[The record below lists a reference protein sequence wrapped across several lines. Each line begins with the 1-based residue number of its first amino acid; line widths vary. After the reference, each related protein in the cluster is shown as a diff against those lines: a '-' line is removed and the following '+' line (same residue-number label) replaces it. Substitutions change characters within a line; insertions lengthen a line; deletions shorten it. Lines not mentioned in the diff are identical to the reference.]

1 MEQTE
6 EISKQE
12 GVKQNE
18 LATEKIGKLIKKFSI
33 PCIISLLVSALY
45 NIVDQIFIG
54 QGVGYLGNTAT
65 NIVFPLTVIALAFSL
80 LIGDGAAAHL
90 SLSLG
95 KNDRESAKKG
105 IGNGITLVVLIS
117 IIFLIIGLVMAEPLL
132 KLFGVTQ
139 ASYGYAKSY
148 MFYIVLG
155 LPFFMLT
162 NTLNSMIRADG
173 APTYAMRTML
183 IGAIINVIL
192 DPIAI
197 FVLKWGVEGAAIAT
211 VVGQVVSGML
221 SILYIKKFKTIEVT
235 KDSLKLKVKTVK
247 NILGLGISSFITQ
260 ISITIVLIV
269 MNQLLAKYGAISKYG
284 SDIPLSA
291 LGIVMKVNQ
300 IVNSV
305 IIGIAVGAQPILG
318 FNYGA
323 KQYKRVIQ
331 TFMKAIQIGAI
342 ITIIGTIIF
351 QLCPQI
357 VINLFGQENGLY
369 NEFAQK
375 SFKIFL
381 MFILLNSFQMISGI
395 FMQAIGKPMK
405 SAIISLSRQI
415 LFLIP
420 AMLILSHIGGIE
432 GILFAGP
439 TADGLAFVLAMIL
452 VTLEIK
458 QIKKLEKQEVEE

>member
-6 EISKQE
+6 ELNKQE
-12 GVKQNE
+12 EVKPNE
-18 LATEKIGKLIKKFSI
+18 LATQKIGTLIRKFSI

-95 KNDRESAKKG
+95 KKDKESAKKG

-117 IIFLIIGLVMAEPLL
+117 ILFLVVGLIATEPLL

-139 ASYGYAKSY
+139 ASYSYAKGY

-173 APTYAMRTML
+173 SPTYAMRTML

-211 VVGQVVSGML
+211 VVGQVVSGIL
-221 SILYIKKFKTIEVT
+221 SIMYIPKFKMVEVT
-235 KDSLKLKVKTVK
+235 
-247 NILGLGISSFITQ
+247 
-260 ISITIVLIV
+260 
-269 MNQLLAKYGAISKYG
+269 
-284 SDIPLSA
+284 
-291 LGIVMKVNQ
+291 
-300 IVNSV
+300 
-305 IIGIAVGAQPILG
+305 
-318 FNYGA
+318 
-323 KQYKRVIQ
+323 
-331 TFMKAIQIGAI
+331 
-342 ITIIGTIIF
+342 
-351 QLCPQI
+351 
-357 VINLFGQENGLY
+357 
-369 NEFAQK
+369 
-375 SFKIFL
+375 
-381 MFILLNSFQMISGI
+381 
-395 FMQAIGKPMK
+395 
-405 SAIISLSRQI
+405 
-415 LFLIP
+415 
-420 AMLILSHIGGIE
+420 
-432 GILFAGP
+432 
-439 TADGLAFVLAMIL
+439 
-452 VTLEIK
+452 
-458 QIKKLEKQEVEE
+458 

>member
-221 SILYIKKFKTIEVT
+221 SILYIKKYKTIEVT
-235 KDSLKLKVKTVK
+235 KDSFKIKVKTVK

-323 KQYKRVIQ
+323 KQYKRVVQ

>member
-139 ASYGYAKSY
+139 ASYGYAKGY

-211 VVGQVVSGML
+211 VIGQVVSGIL

-235 KDSLKLKVKTVK
+235 KDSLKLKAKTVK

-269 MNQLLAKYGAISKYG
+269 MNQLLAKYGAMSKYG

-342 ITIIGTIIF
+342 ITIIGTILF

-420 AMLILSHIGGIE
+420 AMLVLSHIGGIE

-458 QIKKLEKQEVEE
+458 QIKKLEKQEVEG

>member
-1 MEQTE
+1 
-6 EISKQE
+6 
-12 GVKQNE
+12 
-18 LATEKIGKLIKKFSI
+18 
-33 PCIISLLVSALY
+33 
-45 NIVDQIFIG
+45 
-54 QGVGYLGNTAT
+54 
-65 NIVFPLTVIALAFSL
+65 
-80 LIGDGAAAHL
+80 
-90 SLSLG
+90 
-95 KNDRESAKKG
+95 
-105 IGNGITLVVLIS
+105 
-117 IIFLIIGLVMAEPLL
+117 MAEPLL

-323 KQYKRVIQ
+323 KQYKRVVQ

>member
-323 KQYKRVIQ
+323 KQYKRVVQ

>member
-6 EISKQE
+6 ELNKQE
-12 GVKQNE
+12 EVRPNE
-18 LATEKIGKLIKKFSI
+18 LATQKIGTLIRKFSI

-95 KNDRESAKKG
+95 KKDKESAKKG

-117 IIFLIIGLVMAEPLL
+117 ILFLVVGLIATEPLL

-139 ASYGYAKSY
+139 ASYSYAKGY

-173 APTYAMRTML
+173 SPTYAMRTML

-211 VVGQVVSGML
+211 VVGQVVSGIL
-221 SILYIKKFKTIEVT
+221 SIMYIPKFKMVEVT
-235 KDSLKLKVKTVK
+235 KESLTLKVKTVK

-260 ISITIVLIV
+260 ISITVVLIV
-269 MNQLLAKYGAISKYG
+269 MNQLLAKYGAASKYG

-300 IVNSV
+300 IINSI

-323 KQYKRVIQ
+323 KQYKRVLQ
-331 TFMKAIQIGAI
+331 TFVKAIEIGAI
-342 ITIIGTIIF
+342 ITLIGTMIF
-351 QLCPQI
+351 QLFPQV

-405 SAIISLSRQI
+405 SAMISLSRQI

-420 AMLILSHIGGIE
+420 AMLLLSQLFGIE

-439 TADGLAFVLAMIL
+439 TADGLAFVLALIL
-452 VTLEIK
+452 VGLEIK
-458 QIKKLEKQEVEE
+458 QIKKLEKEEVK